1 MTAPSKRPTL
11 AEALAVAKDTRCLEI
26 GSRILNK
33 TPEFFRQQFG
43 DKPAVIVADTNT
55 FEAAG
60 RNVHESFER
69 NNQCLEPFIYTDPN
83 LYAEYKFVEELQ
95 ESLKSHDAIP
105 VAVGSGTINDLT
117 KLAAHEIG
125 RPYMCVATAAS
136 MDGYTA
142 FGASITQSGSK
153 QTFFCPAPRAV
164 VADLEIIT
172 AAPGDMNS
180 WGYTDLVAKVTAGAD
195 WMLSDAMG
203 AEPVHKEAWKII
215 QPGLR
220 ELIADPAG
228 VPARRPQSISR
239 LVEGLMLAGFA
250 MQAATN
256 SRAASG
262 AEHQFSHLWDMQHH
276 THDGKAP
283 SHGFK
288 VGIGTL
294 AITAL
299 YEYMLEQP
307 IEELDVEACCKAW
320 PDEVT
325 LEKSIP
331 RRFSEGDLTVVALQ
345 ESRAKWVSRDELRDQ
360 LKKLRAM
367 WPSLKERLRQQL
379 LAFAELKGMLSD
391 AGAPV
396 EPEEI
401 GISRDRLR
409 ESFWLSYFLRRRITV
424 LDLAVRTNLLE
435 KALEHIFGPGGRWPV
450 TGGVIQ
456 KTSKWPDGDNR
467 AKSGSA

>member
-1 MTAPSKRPTL
+1 MTAPSKRLTL
-11 AEALAVAKDTRCLEI
+11 AEALAAAKDTRSLEI
-26 GSRILNK
+26 GSKILQK
-33 TPEFFRQQFG
+33 TPEIFQQQFG

-60 RNVHESFER
+60 RTVFDAFHH
-69 NNQCLEPFIYTDPN
+69 NNPCLEPFIYSDPN

-117 KLAAHEIG
+117 KLSAHDVG

-164 VADLEIIT
+164 VADLGIIS

-203 AEPVHKEAWKII
+203 AEPVHAEAWKII

-228 VPARRPQSISR
+228 VPSRRPESISR

-276 THDGKAP
+276 THEGKAP

-294 AITAL
+294 AVTAL
-299 YEYMLEQP
+299 YEYVLEQP
-307 IEELDVEACCKAW
+307 IENLNVDVCCDAW

-325 LEKSIP
+325 LEKLIP
-331 RRFSEGDLTVVALQ
+331 QRFSQGDLTVVALQ
-345 ESRAKWVSRDELRDQ
+345 ESRAKWVSRNELGDQ
-360 LKKLRAM
+360 LKKLRAT
-367 WPSLKERLRQQL
+367 WPRLKERLRKQL
-379 LAFAELKGMLSD
+379 LPFAELKKMLSD

-396 EPEEI
+396 EPQEI
-401 GISRDRLR
+401 GIARQRLR
-409 ESFWLSYFLRRRITV
+409 EGFWLSYFLRRRITV

-435 KALEHIFGPGGRWPV
+435 KALEHIFGPNGRWP
-450 TGGVIQ
+450 I
-456 KTSKWPDGDNR
+456 
-467 AKSGSA
+467 GSASVRAVSK

>member
-1 MTAPSKRPTL
+1 L
-11 AEALAVAKDTRCLEI
+11 AEALAAAKDTRCLEI
-26 GSRILNK
+26 GSGVLQK
-33 TPEFFRQQFG
+33 TPEIFRRQFG

-60 RNVHESFER
+60 RTVHEAFDQ
-69 NNQCLEPFIYTDPN
+69 NNECLEPFIYPDPN
-83 LYAEYKFVEELQ
+83 LHAEYKFVEELQ

-117 KLAAHEIG
+117 KLAAHDVG

-164 VADLEIIT
+164 VADLDIIT

-203 AEPVHKEAWKII
+203 AEPVHAEAWKII

-228 VPARRPQSISR
+228 VPARRLQSISL

-276 THDGKAP
+276 AHNGKAP

-307 IEELDVEACCKAW
+307 IEKLDVEACCAVW

-325 LEKSIP
+325 LLTLVRE
-331 RRFSEGDLTVVALQ
+331 RFSHGDLTVVALQ

-360 LKKLRAM
+360 LKKLRAI
-367 WPSLKERLRQQL
+367 WPTLKEQLRQQL
-379 LAFAELKGMLSD
+379 LSFDELKSMLSK

-401 GISRDRLR
+401 GISRERLR
-409 ESFWLSYFLRRRITV
+409 ESFWLSYFMRRRITV
-424 LDLAVRTNLLE
+424 LDLAVRTNLLDRG
-435 KALEHIFGPGGRWPV
+435 LEHIFGRDGRWP
-450 TGGVIQ
+450 I
-456 KTSKWPDGDNR
+456 
-467 AKSGSA
+467 ASARMQ

>member
-1 MTAPSKRPTL
+1 MTLPLKRPTL
-11 AEALAVAKDTRCLEI
+11 AEALAAAKDTRALEM
-26 GSRILNK
+26 GRKILHK
-33 TPEFFRQQFG
+33 TPEIFRQQFG

-55 FEAAG
+55 FESAG
-60 RNVHESFER
+60 RTVQDAFHAK
-69 NNQCLEPFIYTDPN
+69 NQSLEPFIYTEPN
-83 LYAEYKFVEELQ
+83 LYAEYKFVQELL

-117 KLAAHEIG
+117 KLAAHEVG

-164 VADLEIIT
+164 VADLQIIS

-203 AEPVHKEAWKII
+203 AEPVHAEAWKII
-215 QPGLR
+215 QPSLR
-220 ELIADPAG
+220 ELISDPAG
-228 VPARRPQSISR
+228 VPARQAESISR

-276 THDGKAP
+276 THEGKAP

-299 YEYMLEQP
+299 YEYVLEQP
-307 IEELDVEACCKAW
+307 IEKLDVEACCEAW
-320 PDEVT
+320 PDEVA
-325 LEKSIP
+325 LEKLIP
-331 RRFSEGDLTVVALQ
+331 QRFSQGDLTVVALQ
-345 ESRAKWVSRDELRDQ
+345 ESRAKWVSRDELREQ
-360 LKKLRAM
+360 LRKLCEM
-367 WPSLKERLRQQL
+367 WPGLKERLRQQL
-379 LAFAELKGMLSD
+379 LPFVELKQMLSD

-409 ESFWLSYFLRRRITV
+409 ESFWLAYFLRRRITV
-424 LDLAVRTNLLE
+424 LDLAVRTDLLD
-435 KALEHIFGPGGRWPV
+435 KALKHIFGPGGRWP
-450 TGGVIQ
+450 IE
-456 KTSKWPDGDNR
+456 
-467 AKSGSA
+467 SARVQTALR

>member
-1 MTAPSKRPTL
+1 
-11 AEALAVAKDTRCLEI
+11 
-26 GSRILNK
+26 
-33 TPEFFRQQFG
+33 
-43 DKPAVIVADTNT
+43 
-55 FEAAG
+55 
-60 RNVHESFER
+60 
-69 NNQCLEPFIYTDPN
+69 
-83 LYAEYKFVEELQ
+83 LYAEHKFVEELQ
-95 ESLKSHDAIP
+95 DWLRNHDAIP

-117 KLAAHEIG
+117 KLAAHEVG
-125 RPYMCVATAAS
+125 RPYICVATAAS

-142 FGASITQSGSK
+142 FGASISQIGSK

-164 VADLEIIT
+164 VADLDIIS

-203 AEPVHKEAWKII
+203 AEPVHAEAWKII

-220 ELIADPAG
+220 ELISDPAG
-228 VPARRPQSISR
+228 VPARRPESIWR

-276 THDGKAP
+276 SHDGKAP

-294 AITAL
+294 AVTAL
-299 YEYMLEQP
+299 YEYVLEQP
-307 IEELDVEACCKAW
+307 IEELNVDSCCDAW
-320 PDEVT
+320 PDEVA
-325 LEKSIP
+325 LEKLIP
-331 RRFSEGDLTVVALQ
+331 QRFSQGDLTVVALQ
-345 ESRAKWVSRDELRDQ
+345 ESRAKWNTRDELRDQ

-367 WPSLKERLRQQL
+367 WPTLKERLRKQL
-379 LAFAELKGMLSD
+379 LPFAELKSMLSD

-396 EPEEI
+396 EPEAI
-401 GISRDRLR
+401 GITRERLR
-409 ESFWLSYFLRRRITV
+409 QSFWLSYFLRRRITV

-435 KALEHIFGPGGRWPV
+435 NALDHLFGPSGRWP
-450 TGGVIQ
+450 I
-456 KTSKWPDGDNR
+456 
-467 AKSGSA
+467 ASARVNAIST

>member
-1 MTAPSKRPTL
+1 MIASSKRPTL
-11 AEALAVAKDTRCLEI
+11 AEALAAAKDTRCLEI
-26 GSRILNK
+26 GSRILHK
-33 TPEFFRQQFG
+33 TPENFRQQFG
-43 DKPAVIVADTNT
+43 DKPAVIVADAST

-60 RNVHESFER
+60 RTVHEAFER
-69 NNQCLEPFIYTDPN
+69 NNQCLEPFIYSDPN
-83 LYAEYKFVEELQ
+83 LYAEYKYVEELQ
-95 ESLKSHDAIP
+95 EWLKSHDAIP

-117 KLAAHEIG
+117 KLAAHDVG

-142 FGASITQSGSK
+142 FGASITQIGSK

-164 VADLEIIT
+164 VADLDIIT
-172 AAPGDMNS
+172 AAPGNMNS
-180 WGYTDLVAKVTAGAD
+180 WGYTDLAAKVTAGAD

-203 AEPVHKEAWKII
+203 AEPVHAGAWKII

-220 ELIADPAG
+220 ELISDPGG
-228 VPARRPQSISR
+228 VPARRSESISL

-276 THDGKAP
+276 THEGKAP

-299 YEYMLEQP
+299 YEYMLDQP
-307 IEELDVEACCKAW
+307 IEKLDVDACCEAW
-320 PDEVT
+320 PDEVA
-325 LEKSIP
+325 LEKLIP
-331 RRFSEGDLTVVALQ
+331 QKFSQGDLTVVALQ
-345 ESRAKWVSRDELRDQ
+345 ESRAKWVTRNELREQ
-360 LKKLRAM
+360 LKKLRAI
-367 WPSLKERLRQQL
+367 WPSLKERLRRQL
-379 LAFAELKGMLSD
+379 LPFAELKGMLSK

-401 GISRDRLR
+401 GISRERLR
-409 ESFWLSYFLRRRITV
+409 ESFWLAYFLRRRITV

-435 KALEHIFGPGGRWPV
+435 KALDHLFGSNGQWPLAPAGSQTV
-450 TGGVIQ
+450 
-456 KTSKWPDGDNR
+456 SK
-467 AKSGSA
+467 

>member
-1 MTAPSKRPTL
+1 MTLPLKRPTL
-11 AEALAVAKDTRCLEI
+11 AEALAAAKDTRALEI
-26 GSRILNK
+26 GSRILAK
-33 TPEFFRQQFG
+33 TPEIFRQQFG
-43 DKPAVIVADTNT
+43 EKPAVIVADANT
-55 FEAAG
+55 FEVAG
-60 RNVHESFER
+60 RIVHDAFHTK
-69 NNQCLEPFIYTDPN
+69 NQSLEPFIYTDPN

-95 ESLKSHDAIP
+95 DSLKTHDAIP

-117 KLAAHEIG
+117 KLAAHDLS

-142 FGASITQSGSK
+142 FGASITQIGSK

-164 VADLEIIT
+164 VADLDIIS

-180 WGYTDLVAKVTAGAD
+180 WGYADLVAKVTAGAD
-195 WMLSDAMG
+195 WMLSDGMG
-203 AEPVHKEAWKII
+203 AEPVHAEAWRII
-215 QPGLR
+215 QPGLK
-220 ELIADPAG
+220 ELIAGPTG
-228 VPARRPQSISR
+228 VPARRSESILR

-276 THDGKAP
+276 THEGKAP

-294 AITAL
+294 AIAAL

-307 IEELDVEACCKAW
+307 IEKLDVDACCEAW
-320 PDEVT
+320 PDEVA
-325 LEKSIP
+325 LERLIP
-331 RRFSEGDLTVVALQ
+331 QKFSQGDLTVVALQ
-345 ESRAKWVSRDELRDQ
+345 ESRAKWVTRDELRGQ
-360 LKKLRAM
+360 LT
-367 WPSLKERLRQQL
+367 RLRNKWPELRKRLSEQL
-379 LAFAELKGMLSD
+379 LPFTALQAMLRN

-396 EPEEI
+396 EPEQI
-401 GISRDRLR
+401 GISRERLR

-435 KALEHIFGPGGRWPV
+435 KALYHLFGPRGQWP
-450 TGGVIQ
+450 I
-456 KTSKWPDGDNR
+456 
-467 AKSGSA
+467 ASASVKMVST

>member
-1 MTAPSKRPTL
+1 MGLAKLHMTSPSKRPTL
-11 AEALAVAKDTRCLEI
+11 AEALAAAKDTRALEI
-26 GSRILNK
+26 SSKILRK
-33 TPEFFRQQFG
+33 TPEIFREQFG
-43 DKPAVIVADTNT
+43 DKAAVIVADTNT

-60 RNVHESFER
+60 RTVFDAFHQK
-69 NNQCLEPFIYTDPN
+69 NQCLEPFIYSDPN

-95 ESLKSHDAIP
+95 EWLRSHDAIP

-117 KLAAHEIG
+117 KLAAHEVG
-125 RPYMCVATAAS
+125 RRYMCVATAAS

-164 VADLEIIT
+164 VADLDIIR
-172 AAPGDMNS
+172 AAPSDMNS

-203 AEPVHKEAWKII
+203 AEPVHAEAWKII

-220 ELIADPAG
+220 ELIMDPAG
-228 VPARRPQSISR
+228 VPARRRESISR

-276 THDGKAP
+276 LHEGKAP

-294 AITAL
+294 AVTAL
-299 YEYMLEQP
+299 YEYVLEQP
-307 IEELDVEACCKAW
+307 IEELDVDECCAAW

-325 LEKSIP
+325 LEKLVP
-331 RRFSEGDLTVVALQ
+331 ERFSQGDLTVVALQ
-345 ESRAKWVSRDELRDQ
+345 ESRAKWNTRDELRDQ

-367 WPSLKERLRQQL
+367 WPSLKERLREQL
-379 LAFAELKGMLSD
+379 LSFDELKRMLSD

-401 GISRDRLR
+401 GISRERLR
-409 ESFWLSYFLRRRITV
+409 DSFWLSYFLRRRITV

-435 KALEHIFGPGGRWPV
+435 KALEHIFGPRGRWPIAGAMV
-450 TGGVIQ
+450 KAVST
-456 KTSKWPDGDNR
+456 
-467 AKSGSA
+467 

>member
-1 MTAPSKRPTL
+1 MTFCSKRPIL
-11 AEALAVAKDTRCLEI
+11 SEALVAAKDTRALEI
-26 GSRILNK
+26 GSKILQK
-33 TPEFFRQQFG
+33 APEIFRQQFG

-60 RNVHESFER
+60 RAVHDAFHHK
-69 NNQCLEPFIYTDPN
+69 NQCLEPFIYTDPN
-83 LYAEYKFVEELQ
+83 LYAEYRFVEELLGW
-95 ESLKSHDAIP
+95 LKNHDAIP

-117 KLAAHEIG
+117 KLAAHEVG

-164 VADLEIIT
+164 LADLDIIG

-203 AEPVHKEAWKII
+203 AEPVHAEAWKII

-220 ELIADPAG
+220 ELISDPAG
-228 VPARRPQSISR
+228 VPARRGESISR

-276 THDGKAP
+276 SHEGKAP

-294 AITAL
+294 AVTAL
-299 YEYMLEQP
+299 YEYVLEQP
-307 IEELDVEACCKAW
+307 IEKLDVEACCDAW

-325 LEKSIP
+325 LEKLIP
-331 RRFSEGDLTVVALQ
+331 QKFSQGDLTVVALQ
-345 ESRAKWVSRDELRDQ
+345 ESRAKWASRSELHDQ

-367 WPSLKERLRQQL
+367 WPSLKERLRKQL
-379 LAFAELKGMLSD
+379 LPFDELKKMLRD
-391 AGAPV
+391 AGASV

-401 GISRDRLR
+401 GISRERLS
-409 ESFWLSYFLRRRITV
+409 ESFWLAYFLRRRITV

-435 KALEHIFGPGGRWPV
+435 KALQHIFGRNGRFPV
-450 TGGVIQ
+450 GRSAQTV
-456 KTSKWPDGDNR
+456 SK
-467 AKSGSA
+467 

>member
-1 MTAPSKRPTL
+1 MKLPSKQPTL
-11 AEALAVAKDTRCLEI
+11 VEALAAANDTRVLEI
-26 GSRILNK
+26 GSKILQSA
-33 TPEFFRQQFG
+33 PEIFAKQFG

-60 RNVHESFER
+60 RTVHDAFQEK
-69 NNQCLEPFIYTDPN
+69 NQCLEPFIYSDTH
-83 LYAEYKFVEELQ
+83 LYAEYKFVQELQ
-95 ESLKSHDAIP
+95 ESLKIHDAIP

-117 KLAAHEIG
+117 KLAAHEVG

-164 VADLEIIT
+164 VADLDIIKS
-172 AAPGDMNS
+172 APGDMNS

-195 WMLSDAMG
+195 WMLSDSMG
-203 AEPVHKEAWKII
+203 AEPVHAEAWKII

-220 ELIADPAG
+220 ELISDPAG
-228 VPARRPQSISR
+228 VPARRPESISR

-276 THDGKAP
+276 SHDGKAP

-294 AITAL
+294 AVTAL
-299 YEYMLEQP
+299 YEYVLEQP
-307 IEELDVEACCKAW
+307 IEELDVEAC
-320 PDEVT
+320 
-325 LEKSIP
+325 
-331 RRFSEGDLTVVALQ
+331 
-345 ESRAKWVSRDELRDQ
+345 
-360 LKKLRAM
+360 
-367 WPSLKERLRQQL
+367 
-379 LAFAELKGMLSD
+379 
-391 AGAPV
+391 
-396 EPEEI
+396 
-401 GISRDRLR
+401 
-409 ESFWLSYFLRRRITV
+409 
-424 LDLAVRTNLLE
+424 
-435 KALEHIFGPGGRWPV
+435 
-450 TGGVIQ
+450 
-456 KTSKWPDGDNR
+456 
-467 AKSGSA
+467 

>member
-1 MTAPSKRPTL
+1 VGLAKSPMTLPSKRPTL
-11 AEALAVAKDTRCLEI
+11 AEALAAAKDTRALEI
-26 GSRILNK
+26 GRRVLQK
-33 TPEFFRQQFG
+33 TPQIFRQQFG
-43 DKPAVIVADTNT
+43 DTPAVIVADTNT

-60 RNVHESFER
+60 RTVHDAFLR
-69 NNQCLEPFIYTDPN
+69 QNQSIEPFIYTDPN

-95 ESLKSHDAIP
+95 ESLKNHDAIP

-117 KLAAHEIG
+117 KLAAHDVG

-164 VADLEIIT
+164 VADLGIIS

-180 WGYTDLVAKVTAGAD
+180 WGYADLVAKVTAGAD

-203 AEPVHKEAWKII
+203 AEPVHAEAWKII

-220 ELIADPAG
+220 ELISDPSG
-228 VPARRPQSISR
+228 VPARQPESISR

-276 THDGKAP
+276 VHEGKAP

-294 AITAL
+294 AIAAL
-299 YEYMLEQP
+299 YDFILEQP
-307 IEELDVEACCKAW
+307 LEKLDLEACCAAW

-325 LEKSIP
+325 LEKLIP
-331 RRFSEGDLTVVALQ
+331 QRFSQGDLTVVALQ
-345 ESRAKWVSRDELRDQ
+345 ESRAKWVTRHELRGQ
-360 LKKLRAM
+360 LTMLRDK
-367 WPSLKERLRQQL
+367 WPELRKRLSEQL
-379 LAFAELKGMLSD
+379 LPYIALKTMLNN

-424 LDLAVRTNLLE
+424 LDLAVRTDLLE
-435 KALEHIFGPGGRWPV
+435 NALQHIFSPKGRWPIARSAQTV
-450 TGGVIQ
+450 
-456 KTSKWPDGDNR
+456 SK
-467 AKSGSA
+467 

>member
-1 MTAPSKRPTL
+1 MALPLKRPTL
-11 AEALAVAKDTRCLEI
+11 VEALAAAKDTRALEI
-26 GSRILNK
+26 GTRILQN
-33 TPEFFRQQFG
+33 TPEIFRQQFG

-60 RNVHESFER
+60 RIVHDAFHHK
-69 NNQCLEPFIYTDPN
+69 NQCLEPFIYTDPN

-95 ESLKSHDAIP
+95 EWLKNHDAIP
-105 VAVGSGTINDLT
+105 VAVGSGTINDVT
-117 KLAAHEIG
+117 KLAAHDVG

-142 FGASITQSGSK
+142 FGASITQIGSK

-172 AAPGDMNS
+172 AAPGAMNS

-203 AEPVHKEAWKII
+203 AEPVHAEAWKII

-220 ELIADPAG
+220 ELISDPLG
-228 VPARRPQSISR
+228 VPARRPESISR

-299 YEYMLEQP
+299 YEYLLDQP
-307 IEELDVEACCKAW
+307 IENLNVDACCAAW
-320 PDEVT
+320 PDEVA
-325 LEKSIP
+325 LEKLIP
-331 RRFSEGDLTVVALQ
+331 QRFSQGDLTVVALQ
-345 ESRAKWVSRDELRDQ
+345 ESRAKWVTRDELRDQ
-360 LKKLRAM
+360 LKKLRVI
-367 WPSLKERLRQQL
+367 WPELRERLRHQL
-379 LAFAELKGMLSD
+379 FPFAELKKMLSV

-401 GISRDRLR
+401 GISRERLR
-409 ESFWLSYFLRRRITV
+409 ESFWLAYFLRRRITV
-424 LDLAVRTNLLE
+424 LDMAVRTNLLE
-435 KALEHIFGPGGRWPV
+435 KALDHLFGSNGRWPL
-450 TGGVIQ
+450 TPAGIQ
-456 KTSKWPDGDNR
+456 TTSK
-467 AKSGSA
+467 

>member
-1 MTAPSKRPTL
+1 MVIETAMTSPSKRPTL
-11 AEALAVAKDTRCLEI
+11 AEALAAAKDTRCLDI
-26 GSRILNK
+26 GSGILKK
-33 TPEFFRQQFG
+33 TPEIFRQQFG

-60 RNVHESFER
+60 RTVFDAFHEI
-69 NNQCLEPFIYTDPN
+69 NQCLESFIYSDPN

-95 ESLKSHDAIP
+95 EWLKGHDAIP

-117 KLAAHEIG
+117 KLAAHDVG

-164 VADLEIIT
+164 VADLDIIT

-203 AEPVHKEAWKII
+203 AEPVHAGAWKII

-220 ELIADPAG
+220 ELISDPGG
-228 VPARRPQSISR
+228 VPARRPESISR

-276 THDGKAP
+276 THEGKAP

-294 AITAL
+294 AIAAL
-299 YEYMLEQP
+299 YEYLLEQP
-307 IEELDVEACCKAW
+307 IENLDVEARCEVW
-320 PDEVT
+320 PDEVA
-325 LEKSIP
+325 LEKLIP
-331 RRFSEGDLTVVALQ
+331 QKFSQGDLTVVALQ
-345 ESRAKWVSRDELRDQ
+345 ESRAKWVSRDELRHQ
-360 LKKLRAM
+360 LKKLRVI
-367 WPSLKERLRQQL
+367 WPSLKERLRHQL
-379 LAFAELKGMLSD
+379 LPFAELKRMLSD

-396 EPEEI
+396 EPQEI
-401 GISRDRLR
+401 GISRERLR
-409 ESFWLSYFLRRRITV
+409 ESFWLAYFLRRRITV

-435 KALEHIFGPGGRWPV
+435 KALGYLFGSNGRWPLA
-450 TGGVIQ
+450 TAGIQ
-456 KTSKWPDGDNR
+456 TVSK
-467 AKSGSA
+467 